1 MNAMG
6 ALMKAKIRGNCTTAL
21 TKLLLENGL
30 EIVQPSLTIKKRF
43 GLLDNSAPP
52 DIKIKDR
59 YDLQGVRV
67 LGTSDAVNAFQS
79 ILHSAFEDVLT
90 RKWRVSIDGIYN
102 GKAIES
108 DEDTVYVDIGG
119 GVIGRLPKPEF
130 VIAEDKPLL
139 VQVERKR
146 IGAKQPILTMNL
158 KIVGN
163 YAILAQNSKV
173 GVSLKIHD
181 LNKRAEL
188 YALGKTLAPEGWG
201 IIWRESS
208 ANQSRETLENEIT
221 KLAEKVKI
229 LNTKATDADAPTLLI
244 EGSCFMDVEFP
255 WFSKRD
261 LDKLRASVA
270 PTLDG
275 HHFYKSCGGEVSA
288 ALEMAEKL
296 LEEGQNR
303 NEVEGFF
310 RERVLYEFPEEGSMV
325 DVEHVKLSGLV
336 FHLGQATIES
346 LDDEQI
352 KYSRIMRSNGF
363 YDGLSVKKEAG
374 DKAVS
379 ETKIGEWSITTK
391 YFSNS
396 GELKGTYI
404 NLNTPAEVYPK
415 AILYVDLEVDVCIK
429 PDGTVKILDMEKLEK
444 VLEKDFIS
452 RKLFEIVKEKVK
464 KTTGALKESKH

>member
-1 MNAMG
+1 MKAMG

-79 ILHSAFEDVLT
+79 ILHSSFEDVLT

-130 VIAEDKPLL
+130 VIVEDKPLL

-163 YAILAQNSKV
+163 YAILAQNSRV

-188 YALGKTLAPEGWG
+188 YALGKTLAPDWWG

-229 LNTKATDADAPTLLI
+229 LNTKAAHADAPTLLI

-296 LEEGQNR
+296 LEKGQSR
-303 NEVEGFF
+303 IEVEKSF
-310 RERVLYEFPEEGSMV
+310 REQLYRFPEEGSLV

-346 LDDEQI
+346 LGDEQI

-363 YDGLSVKKEAG
+363 YDGLGVKKEAG

-379 ETKIGEWSITTK
+379 ETKMGEWSITTK
-391 YFSNS
+391 YFSNG
-396 GELKGTYI
+396 GEFKGTYI

-415 AILYVDLEVDVCIK
+415 AIRYVDLEVDVCIK

-444 VLEKDFIS
+444 ALEKGFIS

-464 KTTGALKESKH
+464 ETTGALKESKH

>member
-1 MNAMG
+1 MKAMG

-90 RKWRVSIDGIYN
+90 RKWRVSIDGICN

-188 YALGKTLAPEGWG
+188 YALGKTLAPDWWG

-229 LNTKATDADAPTLLI
+229 LNTKAAHADAPTLLI

-296 LEEGQNR
+296 LEKGQSR
-303 NEVEGFF
+303 IEVEKSF
-310 RERVLYEFPEEGSMV
+310 REQLYRFPEEGSLV

-346 LDDEQI
+346 LGDEQI

-363 YDGLSVKKEAG
+363 YDGLGVKKEAG

-379 ETKIGEWSITTK
+379 ETKMGEWSITTK
-391 YFSNS
+391 YFSNG
-396 GELKGTYI
+396 GEFKGTYI

-415 AILYVDLEVDVCIK
+415 AIRYVDLEVDVCIK

-464 KTTGALKESKH
+464 ETTGALKESKH

>member
-1 MNAMG
+1 MKAIG
-6 ALMKAKIRGNCTTAL
+6 ALMKAKVRGNYTTAL
-21 TKLLLENGL
+21 TKLLLESGF

-43 GLLDNSAPP
+43 GLLDNSSLP
-52 DIKIKDR
+52 DIEIKDR

-67 LGTSDAVNAFQS
+67 LGTCDAVNAFQS

-90 RKWRVSIDGIYN
+90 RKWHVSVDGIYN

-108 DEDTVYVDIGG
+108 DEDTVYVDISG
-119 GVIGRLPKPEF
+119 GVIGRLPNPEF
-130 VIAEDKPLL
+130 VIGEDKPLL

-188 YALGKTLAPEGWG
+188 YALGKTLAPDGWG

-229 LNTKATDADAPTLLI
+229 LNEKAHHAEAATLLI
-244 EGSCFMDVEFP
+244 EGSCFIDVEFP
-255 WFSKRD
+255 YLSKKS
-261 LDKLRASVA
+261 LDKLRASVV

-275 HHFYKSCGGEVSA
+275 HHFYKSCGGKVSA

-303 NEVEGFF
+303 GEVEESFKDQT
-310 RERVLYEFPEEGSMV
+310 LCEFPEEGSLV
-325 DVEHVKLSGLV
+325 DVEHVKPSGLV

-346 LDDEQI
+346 LDDKET

-363 YDGLSVKKEAG
+363 YDGLNVKKEAG

-391 YFSNS
+391 YFCNS

-415 AILYVDLEVDVCIK
+415 AIRYVDLEVDVCIK

-444 VLEKDFIS
+444 ILEKDFIS
-452 RKLFEIVKEKVK
+452 RKLFEIAKEKVK
-464 KTTGALKESKH
+464 EKTGALKESKH

>member
-1 MNAMG
+1 
-6 ALMKAKIRGNCTTAL
+6 MKAKIRGNYTTAL
-21 TKLLLENGL
+21 TKLLLENGF

-43 GLLDNSAPP
+43 GLLDNSVSP

-67 LGTSDAVNAFQS
+67 FGTSDAVNAFQS
-79 ILHSAFEDVLT
+79 VLHSAFEDVLT
-90 RKWRVSIDGIYN
+90 RKWSVSIDGIYK
-102 GKAIES
+102 GKAMGS
-108 DEDTVYVDIGG
+108 DEDTVYVDIDG

-130 VIAEDKPLL
+130 VIAEDKPLV
-139 VQVERKR
+139 VQVERRR
-146 IGAKQPILTMNL
+146 IGAGQPILTTNL

-163 YAILAQNSKV
+163 HAILAQNSKI

-188 YALGKTLAPEGWG
+188 YALGKTLAPDGWG
-201 IIWRESS
+201 VIWREPS
-208 ANQSRETLENEIT
+208 ANQSKETLENEIT
-221 KLAEKVKI
+221 KLAEKAKI
-229 LNTKATDADAPTLLI
+229 LNTKAAHAEAPTLLI
-244 EGSCFMDVEFP
+244 EGSYFMDVEFP
-255 WFSKRD
+255 WFSKKD

-275 HHFYKSCGGEVSA
+275 HHFYKSCGGEGSA

-296 LEEGQNR
+296 LEKGQDR
-303 NEVEGFF
+303 NEVEESFK
-310 RERVLYEFPEEGSMV
+310 EQILYKFPEEDSLV

-336 FHLGQATIES
+336 FHLGQATIDS
-346 LDDEQI
+346 LDDKQI

-363 YDGLSVKKEAG
+363 YDGLGVKKEAG

-379 ETKIGEWSITTK
+379 ETKMGEWHITTK

-404 NLNTPAEVYPK
+404 NFNTPAEVYPK
-415 AILYVDLEVDVCIK
+415 AIRYVDLEVDICIK
-429 PDGTVKILDMEKLEK
+429 PDGTSEILDMEKLEK
-444 VLEKDFIS
+444 ALENGFIS
-452 RKLFEIVKEKVK
+452 KTVFEKVKEKVK
-464 KTTGALKESKH
+464 EITEVNVI

>member
-1 MNAMG
+1 MG
-6 ALMKAKIRGNCTTAL
+6 ITFT
-21 TKLLLENGL
+21 
-30 EIVQPSLTIKKRF
+30 
-43 GLLDNSAPP
+43 
-52 DIKIKDR
+52 
-59 YDLQGVRV
+59 RV
-67 LGTSDAVNAFQS
+67 
-79 ILHSAFEDVLT
+79 
-90 RKWRVSIDGIYN
+90 
-102 GKAIES
+102 
-108 DEDTVYVDIGG
+108 
-119 GVIGRLPKPEF
+119 
-130 VIAEDKPLL
+130 
-139 VQVERKR
+139 VE
-146 IGAKQPILTMNL
+146 
-158 KIVGN
+158 
-163 YAILAQNSKV
+163 
-173 GVSLKIHD
+173 
-181 LNKRAEL
+181 
-188 YALGKTLAPEGWG
+188 
-201 IIWRESS
+201 
-208 ANQSRETLENEIT
+208 
-221 KLAEKVKI
+221 
-229 LNTKATDADAPTLLI
+229 
-244 EGSCFMDVEFP
+244 
-255 WFSKRD
+255 
-261 LDKLRASVA
+261 
-270 PTLDG
+270 
-275 HHFYKSCGGEVSA
+275 EVSA

-325 DVEHVKLSGLV
+325 DVEHVKISGLV

-346 LDDEQI
+346 LDDKQI

-464 KTTGALKESKH
+464 ETTGALKESKH

>member
-1 MNAMG
+1 MKAMG
-6 ALMKAKIRGNCTTAL
+6 ALMKAKIRGNYTTAL

-52 DIKIKDR
+52 DVKIKDR

-79 ILHSAFEDVLT
+79 ILHSSFEDVLT
-90 RKWRVSIDGIYN
+90 RKWRVNIDGIYN

-108 DEDTVYVDIGG
+108 DEDTVYVDLGCD
-119 GVIGRLPKPEF
+119 VIGRLPKSES

-163 YAILAQNSKV
+163 YAILAQNSRV

-188 YALGKTLAPEGWG
+188 YALGKTLAPDGWG

-221 KLAEKVKI
+221 ELAEKVKI
-229 LNTKATDADAPTLLI
+229 LNTKATHADAPTLLI
-244 EGSCFMDVEFP
+244 EGLCFMDVEFP

-288 ALEMAEKL
+288 ALEIAEKL
-296 LEEGQNR
+296 LEKGQSR
-303 NEVEGFF
+303 IEVEKSF
-310 RERVLYEFPEEGSMV
+310 REQLYRFPEEGSLV

-346 LDDEQI
+346 LDDKQI

-363 YDGLSVKKEAG
+363 YDGLGVKKEAG

-379 ETKIGEWSITTK
+379 KTKMGEWSITTK
-391 YFSNS
+391 YFSNG
-396 GELKGTYI
+396 GEFKGTYI

-415 AILYVDLEVDVCIK
+415 AIRYVDLEVDVCIK

-464 KTTGALKESKH
+464 ETTGALKESKH

>member
-6 ALMKAKIRGNCTTAL
+6 ALMRAKVRGNYTTAL
-21 TKLLLENGL
+21 TKLLLENGF

-43 GLLDNSAPP
+43 GLLGDSAPP

-79 ILHSAFEDVLT
+79 ILHSSFEDALT
-90 RKWRVSIDGIYN
+90 RKWHVSIDGIYN

-108 DEDTVYVDIGG
+108 DEDTVYVDIGCD
-119 GVIGRLPKPEF
+119 VIGRLPKLES
-130 VIAEDKPLL
+130 VIAKDKPLL

-188 YALGKTLAPEGWG
+188 YALGKTLAPDGWG

-208 ANQSRETLENEIT
+208 ANQSRETLGNEIA
-221 KLAEKVKI
+221 KLFEKVKI
-229 LNTKATDADAPTLLI
+229 LNTKAAHADAPTLLI

-261 LDKLRASVA
+261 LDKLRAFVA

-288 ALEMAEKL
+288 TLEMAEKL
-296 LEEGQNR
+296 LEKGQSR
-303 NEVEGFF
+303 IEVEKSF
-310 RERVLYEFPEEGSMV
+310 REQLYRFPEEGSIV

-346 LDDEQI
+346 LGNEQI

-363 YDGLSVKKEAG
+363 YDGLGVKKEAG

-379 ETKIGEWSITTK
+379 ETKMGEWSITTK
-391 YFSNS
+391 YFSNG

-415 AILYVDLEVDVCIK
+415 AIRYVDLEVDVCIK

-444 VLEKDFIS
+444 VLEKGFIS

-464 KTTGALKESKH
+464 ETTGALKESKH